1 MTTKL
6 TKNERQVIFDYL
18 TYWMNEYNLDQLDV
32 LRCTDMFN
40 HLEKK
45 FTKELMLK
53 NPRLLTNLTNMIVVR
68 YILDK
73 EDDSEEED

>member
-18 TYWMNEYNLDQLDV
+18 TYWMNEYNLDQLDM

-53 NPRLLTNLTNMIVVR
+53 NPRLLTNIVVVA
-68 YILDK
+68 YVLDK
-73 EDDSEEED
+73 ANKSKEED

>member
-18 TYWMNEYNLDQLDV
+18 IYWIKEYNLDQIDMLG
-32 LRCTDMFN
+32 CTVN
-40 HLEKK
+40 LKLLEKK
-45 FTKELMLK
+45 LTKEQMLK
-53 NPRLLTNLTNMIVVR
+53 NPRLLTNMVVVA

-73 EDDSEEED
+73 ENDSEEED

>member
-53 NPRLLTNLTNMIVVR
+53 NPRLLTNIVVVG
-68 YILDK
+68 YVLDK
-73 EDDSEEED
+73 VNNSKEED

>member
-18 TYWMNEYNLDQLDV
+18 TYWMNEYNLDQLDM
-32 LRCTDMFN
+32 LRCTNMFN

-53 NPRLLTNLTNMIVVR
+53 NPRILTNIVVVS
-68 YILDK
+68 YVLDK
-73 EDDSEEED
+73 ANNSKEED

>member
-18 TYWMNEYNLDQLDV
+18 IYWAKEYNLDQLGM
-32 LRCTDMFN
+32 LSCTVN
-40 HLEKK
+40 LKLLEKK
-45 FTKELMLK
+45 LTKEQMLK
-53 NPRLLTNLTNMIVVR
+53 NPRLLTNMVVVA
-68 YILDK
+68 YVLDK

>member
-18 TYWMNEYNLDQLDV
+18 IYWMNEYNLDQLDM
-32 LRCTDMFN
+32 LSCTAILKG
-40 HLEKK
+40 LEENL
-45 FTKELMLK
+45 TKELMLK
-53 NPRLLTNLTNMIVVR
+53 NPRLLTNMVVVA

-73 EDDSEEED
+73 ENDSEEED

>member
-18 TYWMNEYNLDQLDV
+18 IYWAKEYNLGQLDM
-32 LRCTDMFN
+32 LSCTVN
-40 HLEKK
+40 LKLLEKK
-45 FTKELMLK
+45 LTKEQMLK
-53 NPRLLTNLTNMIVVR
+53 NPRLLTNMVVVA
-68 YILDK
+68 YVLDK

>member
-6 TKNERQVIFDYL
+6 AKNERQVIFDYL
-18 TYWMNEYNLDQLDV
+18 TYWMNEYNLDQLDM
-32 LRCTDMFN
+32 LSCTDILN

-53 NPRLLTNLTNMIVVR
+53 NPRLLTNIVVVG
-68 YILDK
+68 YVLDK
-73 EDDSEEED
+73 ANNSKEED

>member
-18 TYWMNEYNLDQLDV
+18 IYWAKEYNLDQIDMLG
-32 LRCTDMFN
+32 CTVNLKF
-40 HLEKK
+40 LENK

-53 NPRLLTNLTNMIVVR
+53 NPRLLTNIVVVG
-68 YILDK
+68 YVLDK
-73 EDDSEEED
+73 AHKSKEED

>member
-18 TYWMNEYNLDQLDV
+18 IYWMKEYNLDQLDM
-32 LRCTDMFN
+32 LSCTVTLKC
-40 HLEKK
+40 LENKL
-45 FTKELMLK
+45 TKEQMLK
-53 NPRLLTNLTNMIVVR
+53 NPRLLTNMVVVA
-68 YILDK
+68 YVLDK

>member
-18 TYWMNEYNLDQLDV
+18 TYWMNEYNLDQLDM
-32 LRCTDMFN
+32 LSCTDLFN
-40 HLEKK
+40 RLEKK

-53 NPRLLTNLTNMIVVR
+53 NPRLLTNIVVVS
-68 YILDK
+68 YVLDK
-73 EDDSEEED
+73 AHNSKEED

>member
-18 TYWMNEYNLDQLDV
+18 TYWMNEYNLDQFDM

-53 NPRLLTNLTNMIVVR
+53 NPRLLTNIVVVG
-68 YILDK
+68 YVLDK
-73 EDDSEEED
+73 ANNSKEED

>member
-18 TYWMNEYNLDQLDV
+18 TYWMNEYNLDQLDM

-53 NPRLLTNLTNMIVVR
+53 NPRLLTNIVVVG
-68 YILDK
+68 YVLDK
-73 EDDSEEED
+73 ANKSKEED

>member
-18 TYWMNEYNLDQLDV
+18 IYWMNEYNLDQIDMLGCTV
-32 LRCTDMFN
+32 LLK
-40 HLEKK
+40 HIEKK
-45 FTKELMLK
+45 LTKELMLK
-53 NPRLLTNLTNMIVVR
+53 NPRLLTNMIVVS

-73 EDDSEEED
+73 KDDSKEED

>member
-40 HLEKK
+40 NLEKK

-53 NPRLLTNLTNMIVVR
+53 NPRLLTNIVVVG
-68 YILDK
+68 YVLDK
-73 EDDSEEED
+73 ANNSKEED